1 MSASS
6 VEGEPDRTRAEAPRA
21 ADPAAQRRGLPRRRA
36 GGRQGTARE
45 RRRHHGPL
53 ETLDTVEA
61 ALQDAGW
68 QPIKLDPYHQRYYR
82 TWMHELPPLRHQERG
97 TVVDLHHT
105 ILPPTSRLKPDPAQL
120 WAAARRLG
128 GGPVHVLA
136 PADMV
141 LHGAA
146 HLFQDGDLRRA
157 LRDLV
162 DIGDLLGHFSTEP
175 GFWRHL
181 VPRAA
186 SLASAGRCS
195 MRSTRT
201 AGCCAPIPDHV
212 MAEAPAPPRPV
223 LLTMDR
229 LVPRVLL
236 PEGCHGS
243 EAGAGASLLLYMRS
257 HWLRMPPWLLLPHL
271 ARQAI
276 HRLAQVLEPTR
287 PRALRTTCARRSSL
301 TGVDRNVPALEAANG
316 PADAD
321 QKIARLRFCIRVRDQ
336 RLGQTDRRAERAL
349 RLCSGRRARHRQNHR
364 RACRRSQD
372 RAPWQ
377 REGRRGARSRLVVMA
392 PPTKSPPRTG

>member
-1 MSASS
+1 
-6 VEGEPDRTRAEAPRA
+6 
-21 ADPAAQRRGLPRRRA
+21 
-36 GGRQGTARE
+36 
-45 RRRHHGPL
+45 
-53 ETLDTVEA
+53 
-61 ALQDAGW
+61 
-68 QPIKLDPYHQRYYR
+68 
-82 TWMHELPPLRHQERG
+82 
-97 TVVDLHHT
+97 
-105 ILPPTSRLKPDPAQL
+105 
-120 WAAARRLG
+120 
-128 GGPVHVLA
+128 
-136 PADMV
+136 
-141 LHGAA
+141 
-146 HLFQDGDLRRA
+146 
-157 LRDLV
+157 
-162 DIGDLLGHFSTEP
+162 
-175 GFWRHL
+175 
-181 VPRAA
+181 
-186 SLASAGRCS
+186 
-195 MRSTRT
+195 
-201 AGCCAPIPDHV
+201 

-287 PRALRTTCARRSSL
+287 PRALQTTCARRSSL

-321 QKIARLRFCIRVRDQ
+321 QKIRAAQVLYSGSRSTAGSDRSTCRTCAAPV
-336 RLGQTDRRAERAL
+336 LGQTCPTSSESPASL
-349 RLCSGRRARHRQNHR
+349 Q
-364 RACRRSQD
+364 RSQD

>member
-1 MSASS
+1 MMPSPRSTLSATTPYRELAVRRSHPEQDLLLRVLIS
-6 VEGEPDRTRAEAPRA
+6 PTAMVELSEPEWDALLPRA
-21 ADPAAQRRGLPRRRA
+21 RASRLLARLAAQARMHGWTGGLPSRVRDQLTGAAAMAAHHERLVRWEVSRIERA
-36 GGRQGTARE
+36 LKHLALPILLLKGAAYLAAELAVAKGRLVSDVDIMV
-45 RRRHHGPL
+45 PL

-162 DIGDLLGHFSTEP
+162 DIGDLLGHFGTEP

-186 SLASAGRCS
+186 ELGLGRPLFYALRYC
-195 MRSTRT
+195 RRLLRT
-201 AGCCAPIPDHV
+201 PIPDHV

-276 HRLAQVLEPTR
+276 HRLA
-287 PRALRTTCARRSSL
+287 RS
-301 TGVDRNVPALEAANG
+301 P
-316 PADAD
+316 
-321 QKIARLRFCIRVRDQ
+321 
-336 RLGQTDRRAERAL
+336 
-349 RLCSGRRARHRQNHR
+349 
-364 RACRRSQD
+364 
-372 RAPWQ
+372 
-377 REGRRGARSRLVVMA
+377 
-392 PPTKSPPRTG
+392 